1 MTIEGELK
9 NNKTFWNISMST
21 PWGVISTLEDAY
33 SGEQIA
39 TEPVNEDKMAV
50 ANERFGKY
58 WENLPELDRKVAGQ
72 KDTWLKLW
80 DKDER
85 MYGKESL
92 RTLFPRII
100 DRDVRIITRALHA
113 LAFHGKIETRSQLID
128 KSNDQ
133 LLGIKNIGTKSM
145 EMIIHLK
152 DLISAQ
158 RNSISGLE

>member
-33 SGEQIA
+33 IGEQIA

-100 DRDVRIITRALHA
+100 D
-113 LAFHGKIETRSQLID
+113 GKIETRSQLID